1 MMLEVLLCLTALS
14 VAVSVWMKWYIS
26 QKHQQSI
33 LRQKQRLVPCTEAF
47 SLWMQEQPNI
57 QSCVGTWYA
66 VRNASKTGKFDFTR
80 QQPCKYDFKI
90 TVENNAWT
98 TEKTARS
105 RITSQGVTEDNIAE
119 SRQKK
124 PEFSIVRFYAYE
136 KTHILHTC
144 FVPVTA
150 KQLQAEEL
158 SSEPVERFL
167 LTPKAEKSSNTEDK

>member
-1 MMLEVLLCLTALS
+1 MRQRP
-14 VAVSVWMKWYIS
+14 VS
-26 QKHQQSI
+26 
-33 LRQKQRLVPCTEAF
+33 
-47 SLWMQEQPNI
+47 
-57 QSCVGTWYA
+57 
-66 VRNASKTGKFDFTR
+66 
-80 QQPCKYDFKI
+80 YDFKI

-98 TEKTARS
+98 TEKTARF
-105 RITSQGVTEDNIAE
+105 RITPQGVTEENIAE
-119 SRQKK
+119 PPPKK
-124 PEFSIVRFYAYE
+124 PEFLTVRFYAYE